1 MLRAAAQKTGDQER
15 INQVNKSEAEALSTL
30 TANMLKQ
37 SDSWKKLFGD
47 LDSLSVA
54 EIDKLVADIETKLK
68 DADLKLNPVDYRA
81 LIDSLNQAKET
92 LISKNPFKALG
103 TFYDDY
109 IEAKKKLAEAKAN
122 VAAGKG
128 TDEDVKKAEADMKK
142 AAKGVTKS
150 IETITDTA
158 TTCGNAI
165 ASMFSDLG
173 QDDLANGLGT
183 AMELFGQ
190 LGNAAASV
198 GKMMSGDILGGVTGM
213 VSAVTSVVGIFAKLH
228 DSKYEKKIQ
237 NLQKEIDA
245 LEQSY
250 SRLERAYNNTY
261 WVFNDSQREAYEK
274 NIQLINDQ
282 IRALE
287 QEANVAKKNWDF
299 ARYAQLN
306 KEIKELNKQLKNVF
320 YL

>member
-109 IEAKKKLAEAKAN
+109 IEAKRSWQKPKRMLL
-122 VAAGKG
+122 
-128 TDEDVKKAEADMKK
+128 
-142 AAKGVTKS
+142 
-150 IETITDTA
+150 
-158 TTCGNAI
+158 
-165 ASMFSDLG
+165 LG
-173 QDDLANGLGT
+173 RVR
-183 AMELFGQ
+183 MR
-190 LGNAAASV
+190 
-198 GKMMSGDILGGVTGM
+198 M
-213 VSAVTSVVGIFAKLH
+213 
-228 DSKYEKKIQ
+228 
-237 NLQKEIDA
+237 
-245 LEQSY
+245 
-250 SRLERAYNNTY
+250 
-261 WVFNDSQREAYEK
+261 
-274 NIQLINDQ
+274 
-282 IRALE
+282 
-287 QEANVAKKNWDF
+287 
-299 ARYAQLN
+299 
-306 KEIKELNKQLKNVF
+306 
-320 YL
+320 